1 MRRLLLMK
9 KKKEMGEFK
18 AIGIV
23 KEYFLS
29 LHDALRKQTQVVR
42 QVLRRLFQMIEKN
55 GRKSHRYEKKTAPDI
70 LDAVYEHIQRLHAVA

>member
-1 MRRLLLMK
+1 MK
-9 KKKEMGEFK
+9 KKKEMSEFK

-29 LHDALRKQTQVVR
+29 LHDALRKQTQAVR

-55 GRKSHRYEKKTAPDI
+55 GRKSHRYEKKTVLDI
-70 LDAVYEHIQRLHAVA
+70 LGAVYKHIQRLHAVA